1 MVFIYTPQKTANLKI
16 GEPILLIGVLTWV
29 RGLSKRKNRSAIGV
43 QGKQMH
49 I

>member
-1 MVFIYTPQKTANLKI
+1 MVFMYTPQKTTNLKLKI
-16 GEPILLIGVLTWV
+16 GEPKRLLTWV
-29 RGLSKRKNRSAIGV
+29 RGLSKRKDRSAVKV